1 MIAKTEGQ
9 FIGFSPFF
17 SAQKQIH
24 SIILEKSEQYNFKI
38 LKINF
43 KAGDSMWELDTQLT
57 VIGGGPAGVC
67 AALSAAR
74 LGVPTVLIGNR
85 PVLGGNSS
93 SEIRVWTRGAVG
105 AGNLFA
111 EEMGVWGLLKLENL
125 YKNPDANPVF
135 WDEIL
140 LDAVLA
146 QENLRLLLNT
156 DVTEVERDKG
166 QITAVLGTQQGTERR
181 LRVRAKYFV
190 DATGDGSIGA
200 RAGLP
205 YYIGTQR
212 VDDGGQG
219 TDAELLGSSILYY
232 TRREDHPVRF
242 VPPAYAY
249 SLEKVE
255 RLIGSGGRVVSERLS
270 GSDCWWFEY
279 GGAHD
284 TIAAAQDIA
293 IELKRLVLGVWNYI
307 KNSGKFDA
315 DCYTLDWI
323 GSLPGKRESRRMET
337 EYLLTQRDLLEG
349 QQFPDGAFYGG
360 WYMDLHPAG
369 GILDS
374 QADSCVQIPVH
385 VYQIPLRCLY
395 HGSVSNLLFAG
406 RNIGTERDAFASSRI
421 MNTCALS
428 GQAAGTLA
436 GICIAR
442 GRPPAELSPDGVEEV
457 RQTLLREDMFIPG
470 VPSADKTDLAPQALV
485 SASSFHDGSA
495 VPLSDGLELTDSAFA
510 VFPGIAGGRVT
521 LTLQSQTQT
530 RLTGTLQAAML
541 PNRFLP
547 GRDEGPFTWDLQ
559 PGEQQVE
566 LTVPESCGGRFCI
579 LRFDVA
585 PGVRL
590 ALAEE
595 HRAGFLCGHELRPE
609 YASPMIQYRSGNGQ
623 DLYTP
628 GQVLNGCSRPWGQP
642 NQWCA
647 APTDRDPWLRL
658 DWPAPITLRELRLY
672 LDPDLTMELP
682 SSRAQHWEESHHYAL
697 RAGMPPRLVK
707 SIQAEALDGN
717 GGWQAVWN
725 TRENHQRLV
734 VVRFSTPIKTSA
746 LRLRFPETWGKLS
759 PAVYE
764 VRAY

>member
-1 MIAKTEGQ
+1 MR
-9 FIGFSPFF
+9 
-17 SAQKQIH
+17 
-24 SIILEKSEQYNFKI
+24 
-38 LKINF
+38 
-43 KAGDSMWELDTQLT
+43 ELDTELA
-57 VIGGGPAGVC
+57 VVGGGPAGVC
-67 AALSAAR
+67 AALAAAR
-74 LGVPTVLIGNR
+74 LGVRTVLIGNR

-93 SEIRVWTRGAVG
+93 SEIRVWTRGAAG

-146 QENLRLLLNT
+146 QENLQLLLNT
-156 DVTEVERDKG
+156 DVTEVEREG
-166 QITAVLGTQQGTERR
+166 GRIAAVLGTQQGTEGR
-181 LRVRAKYFV
+181 LRVCAQYYV
-190 DATGDGSIGA
+190 DATGDGSLGA

-205 YYIGTQR
+205 FYMGARR
-212 VDDGGQG
+212 VDGGGQSADG
-219 TDAELLGSSILYY
+219 ELLGSSILYY
-232 TRREDHPVRF
+232 TRKEDHPVPF

-249 SLEKVE
+249 GLEEVE
-255 RLIGSGGRVVSERLS
+255 RLIGSGGRVVNERLS

-284 TIAAAQDIA
+284 TITAAQDIA

-307 KNSGKFDA
+307 KNSGKFNA
-315 DCYTLDWI
+315 DYYTLDWI
-323 GSLPGKRESRRMET
+323 GSLPGKRESRRLET

-349 QQFPDGAFYGG
+349 RQFPDGAFYGG

-369 GILDS
+369 GLLDPQS
-374 QADSCVQIPVH
+374 DSCVQIPVH

-395 HGSVSNLLFAG
+395 HSGVPNLLFAG
-406 RNIGTERDAFASSRI
+406 RDIGTERDAFASSRI

-436 GICIAR
+436 AVCIAQ
-442 GRPPAELSPDGVEEV
+442 GRPPAGLSPNGVERV

-470 VPSADKTDLAPQALV
+470 VSPSDKMDLAPQARV

-495 VPLSDGLELTDSAFA
+495 LPLNAGLELTDGAFA
-510 VFPGIAGGRVT
+510 VFPGVAGGRVT
-521 LTLQSQTQT
+521 FTLRSQGPARLTASLQS
-530 RLTGTLQAAML
+530 AML

-547 GRDEGPFTWDLQ
+547 GREEGPLAWDLG
-559 PGEQQVE
+559 PGEQTAE
-566 LTVPESCGGRFCI
+566 LTVPEGCGGRFCI
-579 LRFDVA
+579 LRFDDT

-595 HRAGFLCGHELRPE
+595 PRVGFLCGHERRPE
-609 YASPMIQYRSGNGQ
+609 YAPPAIQYHLGDAQ
-623 DLYTP
+623 ELYAP
-628 GQVLNGCSRPWGQP
+628 RQAVSGCSRPWGQP
-642 NQWCA
+642 GQWCA
-647 APTDRDPWLRL
+647 APADQDPWLRL
-658 DWPAPITLRELRLY
+658 DWPAPVILGELRLY

-682 SSRAQHWEESHHYAL
+682 SSRAQHWEDSHHYAP
-697 RAGMPPRLVK
+697 RTGMPSRLVK
-707 SIQAEALDGN
+707 SIQAEVLEKD
-717 GGWQAVWN
+717 GGWRTVWR

-734 VVRFSTPIKTSA
+734 VAQFSAPVETPA
-746 LRLRFPETWGKLS
+746 LRLRFSETWGGLS

-764 VRAY
+764 VRVY

>member
-1 MIAKTEGQ
+1 
-9 FIGFSPFF
+9 
-17 SAQKQIH
+17 
-24 SIILEKSEQYNFKI
+24 
-38 LKINF
+38 
-43 KAGDSMWELDTQLT
+43 MWELDTQLA

-67 AALSAAR
+67 AALAAAR
-74 LGVPTVLIGNR
+74 LGVRTALIGNR

-93 SEIRVWTRGAVG
+93 SEIRVWTRGAAG

-111 EEMGVWGLLKLENL
+111 EEMGVWGVLKLENL

-146 QENLRLLLNT
+146 QENLQLLLNT
-156 DVTEVERDKG
+156 DVTEVERDG
-166 QITAVLGTQQGTERR
+166 GRIAAVLGAQQGTEGR
-181 LRVRAKYFV
+181 LRVRAQYFV

-200 RAGLP
+200 QAGLP
-205 YYIGTQR
+205 FYMGTRR
-212 VDDGGQG
+212 VEGGGQG
-219 TDAELLGSSILYY
+219 ADSELLGSSILYY
-232 TRREDHPVRF
+232 TRKEDHPVPF

-249 SLEKVE
+249 ALEEVE
-255 RLIGSGGRVVSERLS
+255 RLIGSGGRVVNERLS

-315 DCYTLDWI
+315 DYYTLDWI

-337 EYLLTQRDLLEG
+337 EYLLSRRDLLEG
-349 QQFPDGAFYGG
+349 RQFSDGAFYGG

-374 QADSCVQIPVH
+374 QSDSCVQIPVH

-395 HGSVSNLLFAG
+395 HERVPNLLFAG
-406 RNIGTERDAFASSRI
+406 RNIGTQRDAFASSRI

-436 GICIAR
+436 AACIAR
-442 GRPPAELSPDGVEEV
+442 GQSPAELPPDQVEEV
-457 RQTLLREDMFIPG
+457 RQILLREDMFIPG
-470 VPSADKTDLAPQALV
+470 VSSTDKMDLAPQARI
-485 SASSFHDGSA
+485 SASSFHSGGTA
-495 VPLSDGLELTDSAFA
+495 PLNAGLELTKDAFA
-510 VFPGIAGGRVT
+510 VFPGVAGGRAA
-521 LTLQSQTQT
+521 LTLRSQGLI
-530 RLTGTLQAAML
+530 RLTASLQSAML

-547 GRDEGPFTWDLQ
+547 GREEDSLAWELGA
-559 PGEQQVE
+559 GEQTVE
-566 LTVPESCGGRFCI
+566 LTVPEGCGGRFCI
-579 LRFDVA
+579 LRFDDT

-590 ALAEE
+590 ALAQE
-595 HRAGFLCGHELRPE
+595 HRVGFLCGHERRPE
-609 YASPMIQYRSGNGQ
+609 YAPPAIQYHTGDARE
-623 DLYTP
+623 LYAP
-628 GQVLNGCSRPWGQP
+628 RQAVSGCSRPWGQP
-642 NQWCA
+642 GQWCA
-647 APTDRDPWLRL
+647 APTDRDPWLQL
-658 DWPAPITLRELRLY
+658 DWPTPVTLRELRLY

-682 SSRAQHWEESHHYAL
+682 SSRAQHWEDSHHYAP
-697 RAGMPPRLVK
+697 RTGMPSRLAK
-707 SIQAEALDGN
+707 SIQAEAPDGS
-717 GGWQAVWN
+717 GGWRMLWS

-734 VVRFSTPIKTSA
+734 VVPFSAPVETSA
-746 LRLRFPETWGKLS
+746 LRLRFPETWGGLS

-764 VRAY
+764 VRVY

>member
-1 MIAKTEGQ
+1 M
-9 FIGFSPFF
+9 
-17 SAQKQIH
+17 
-24 SIILEKSEQYNFKI
+24 
-38 LKINF
+38 
-43 KAGDSMWELDTQLT
+43 
-57 VIGGGPAGVC
+57 
-67 AALSAAR
+67 
-74 LGVPTVLIGNR
+74 LIGNR

-93 SEIRVWTRGAVG
+93 SEIRVWTRGATG
-105 AGNLFA
+105 GGNLFA

-140 LDAVLA
+140 LDAALA
-146 QENLRLLLNT
+146 QGNLQLLLNT
-156 DVTEVERDKG
+156 DVTEVEQDNG

-181 LRVRAKYFV
+181 LRVHAEYFV

-200 RAGLP
+200 RSGVP

-212 VDDGGQG
+212 VNGGEQG
-219 TDAELLGSSILYY
+219 ADVELLGSSILYY

-249 SLEKVE
+249 GLEEVE

-337 EYLLTQRDLLEG
+337 EYLLTQRDLLDG

-360 WYMDLHPAG
+360 WYMDIHPAG

-395 HGSVSNLLFAG
+395 HGSVPNLLFAG
-406 RNIGTERDAFASSRI
+406 RDIGTERGAFASSRI

-428 GQAAGTLA
+428 GQAVGTLA
-436 GICIAR
+436 AVCIAQ
-442 GRPPAELSPDGVEEV
+442 GRPPAELSPDEVEGV

-470 VPSADKTDLAPQALV
+470 VPSADKMDLAPQALV
-485 SASSFHDGSA
+485 SASSFHDGNA

-510 VFPGIAGGRVT
+510 VFPGVAGGCVA
-521 LTLQSQTQT
+521 LTLRSQTQT
-530 RLTGTLQAAML
+530 RLMGTLQSAML

-547 GRDEGPFTWDLQ
+547 GRDEGPFAWDLQ

-566 LTVPESCGGRFCI
+566 LMVPESCGGRFCI
-579 LRFDVA
+579 LRFDGA
-585 PGVRL
+585 PGVQL
-590 ALAEE
+590 VLAEE
-595 HRAGFLCGHELRPE
+595 HRAGFLCGHERRPK
-609 YASPMIQYRSGNGQ
+609 YASPMVQYRSGNGQ
-623 DLYTP
+623 GLYTP
-628 GQVLNGCSRPWGQP
+628 EQVLNGYSRPWGHP

-647 APTDRDPWLRL
+647 APTDHDSWLRL
-658 DWPAPITLRELRLY
+658 DWPTPVTLRELRLY

-682 SSRAQHWEESHHYAL
+682 SSRAQHWEESHHYAP
-697 RAGMPPRLVK
+697 RTGMPPRLVK
-707 SIQAEALDGN
+707 SIQAETPDGS
-717 GGWQAVWN
+717 GGWQTVWS

-734 VVRFSTPIKTSA
+734 VVQFSTPVKTSA
-746 LRLRFPETWGKLS
+746 LRLHFPETWGGLS

-764 VRAY
+764 VRVY